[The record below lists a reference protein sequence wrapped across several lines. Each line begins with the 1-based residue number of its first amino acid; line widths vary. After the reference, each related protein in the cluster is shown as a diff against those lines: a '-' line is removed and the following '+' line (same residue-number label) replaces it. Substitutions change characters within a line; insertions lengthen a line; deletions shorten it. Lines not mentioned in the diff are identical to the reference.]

1 MSGVVKRYNISV
13 PFTKAAQ
20 MMRSNDGTQ
29 ACFAD
34 ACEWVKAS
42 EFDKLA
48 AEKRELEEQLGAWHS
63 IFGTTQLSHAQERL
77 RVAESAESKLQ
88 EVRGELERYTR
99 KAESGKSLGDLY
111 DENDSMR
118 EEISRLRGELEEM
131 RINLSKQEDIE
142 KAAAQRAETD
152 AYERAAKE
160 AEDEPCMQGQ
170 PSESVIKLM
179 NEAGVVSVAR
189 TTCTITR
196 RGIAERIRAL
206 ASRLEG
212 EKK

>member
-1 MSGVVKRYNISV
+1 MSGEVKRYKVSV
-13 PFTKAAQ
+13 LLGHDAQ
-20 MMRSNDGTQ
+20 MMRSTDKTQ
-29 ACFAD
+29 SCSAD

-118 EEISRLRGELEEM
+118 EEISRLRGELEHVRKSLILM
-131 RINLSKQEDIE
+131 QHYTPINSTMYD
-142 KAAAQRAETD
+142 
-152 AYERAAKE
+152 
-160 AEDEPCMQGQ
+160 
-170 PSESVIKLM
+170 
-179 NEAGVVSVAR
+179 
-189 TTCTITR
+189 
-196 RGIAERIRAL
+196 RIRAL